1 MAITLNQTF
10 HVKAPVDDV
19 WKFLLDPYQVVTC
32 MPGAALY
39 DVEGDDTF
47 LGNIKVKVG
56 PITTIYKGRVRFTSV
71 DHEAHVIEMMAE
83 GVDTGGGGTAM
94 GTMFSRV
101 EASPNGGTTVV
112 AEANAEVTGRVMQF
126 GRGMIQGISEQLFKQ
141 FAASVA
147 ERLEAAA
154 AVQPVVAAEE
164 EGAAVAAVAA
174 AEPVMPAQEQRP
186 INAIAVTFKTVWA
199 AVSGF
204 FGHLF
209 GRSSDAGQ

>member
-10 HVKAPVDDV
+10 HVNAPVGDV
-19 WKFLLDPYQVVTC
+19 WAFLLDPYQVVTC

-56 PITTIYKGRVRFTSV
+56 PITAIYKGRVRFTSV
-71 DHEAHVIEMMAE
+71 DHEAHVIEMTAE
-83 GVDTGGGGTAM
+83 GVEASGGSAS
-94 GTMFSRV
+94 GTMSSRV
-101 EASPNGGTTVV
+101 EAAPEGGSTVV

-126 GRGMIQGISEQLFKQ
+126 GRGMIQGISEQMFKQ

-154 AVQPVVAAEE
+154 APAGEASEGVEAAPALTPVH
-164 EGAAVAAVAA
+164 
-174 AEPVMPAQEQRP
+174 EQKP
-186 INAIAVTFKTVWA
+186 INAIALVFGTFWA
-199 AVSGF
+199 GIKAF
-204 FGHLF
+204 FGRLF
-209 GRSSDAGQ
+209 GRGDGDKRP